1 MGIMKEGMVVDAE
14 EEEPEPAIV
23 GCGLEV
29 GSITMKAI
37 LG

>member
-1 MGIMKEGMVVDAE
+1 MGIMKAGMVVDA

-29 GSITMKAI
+29 DSITMKAI